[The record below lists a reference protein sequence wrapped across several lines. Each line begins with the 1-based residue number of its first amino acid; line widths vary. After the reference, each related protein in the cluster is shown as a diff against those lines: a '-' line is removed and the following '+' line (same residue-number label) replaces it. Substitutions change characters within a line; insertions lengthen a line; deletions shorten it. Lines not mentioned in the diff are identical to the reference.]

1 MADETI
7 DIDVNIN
14 GADEA
19 AGKFTRLQTQIRET
33 RIAIQQAQE
42 AGDQLKFNQ
51 LKGQLDELEDKLE
64 VTQLK
69 SKQFD
74 DVLAGLPGPAGKA
87 GSAIKG
93 LDGVFKLLAA
103 NPIVAVIAGLSALFL
118 ALRESLSRTEQGTK
132 ALSRIS
138 EGFEKILNGLFA
150 VLEPIAMAFANLVGS
165 LLENKTVM
173 AALGKVVGVVGGVF
187 SSLFSIIKALGTFV
201 VGNFI
206 NAFKSLVGVLGGVG
220 KVLKGVFTF
229 DLDAIK
235 EGVASVKDTVV
246 TGFTAAVDNTKAL
259 GKGLVTAVTDDFMAG
274 FDAAE
279 SSFSEGSKR
288 LTKKEKEERD
298 KRNAEG
304 KKAREEAAKVL
315 LEAELSLMDE
325 RDRKLKERELKFNED
340 KKKLIAAGITDF
352 TLLEKA
358 YREDVADINKEFDDK
373 AAADRQ
379 KAADEAK
386 KQRDD
391 ELKKAFEDEKL
402 ALDLK
407 KSQGLLS
414 EEEYQAE
421 LFEIKKAYATDA
433 AALTQAEI
441 DNNNALAANRKTL
454 LDNEKKALSEQI
466 AAAQATF
473 EFNKNNNTLTYADQL
488 KAFDDISALQRKKL
502 ELEKASADQLVAFDQ
517 ETATKRKQIE
527 ANIAAAKI
535 GIVSN
540 ALATVAQAVGQNTVA
555 GKALSIA
562 QATIDTYAGAN
573 KALAT
578 YPPPF
583 GAIAAGT
590 VILAGLLNVK
600 KILSTK
606 IPAAPGTS
614 GAGSSGGGSISA
626 PTAAFSNPGITAPQI
641 GATSAQTGTLANI
654 VAGSINRN
662 NSTSQPIRAYVVGND
677 VSTQQQLDRRIRTA
691 ARLGG

>member
-74 DVLAGLPGPAGKA
+74 DALAGLPGPAGAA
-87 GSAIKG
+87 GNAIKG
-93 LDGVFKLLAA
+93 LDGVFKLIAA
-103 NPIVAVIAGLSALFL
+103 NPVVAVIAGLAGLFMALKKSLESTAEGQQTLNRVSSAFSGILGPILATLEKVAVPLFNGIAFLLEKVAAGFQKFASFLGISQSKIKEATLSVDKVQQDANAAEDKRQAEAQAKREEREKDRL
-118 ALRESLSRTEQGTK
+118 AKQK
-132 ALSRIS
+132 AAAAERKKQQD
-138 EGFEKILNGLFA
+138 EANQILN
-150 VLEPIAMAFANLVGS
+150 
-165 LLENKTVM
+165 
-173 AALGKVVGVVGGVF
+173 
-187 SSLFSIIKALGTFV
+187 
-201 VGNFI
+201 
-206 NAFKSLVGVLGGVG
+206 
-220 KVLKGVFTF
+220 
-229 DLDAIK
+229 
-235 EGVASVKDTVV
+235 
-246 TGFTAAVDNTKAL
+246 
-259 GKGLVTAVTDDFMAG
+259 
-274 FDAAE
+274 
-279 SSFSEGSKR
+279 
-288 LTKKEKEERD
+288 
-298 KRNAEG
+298 
-304 KKAREEAAKVL
+304 
-315 LEAELSLMDE
+315 EAELSLLSD
-325 RDRKLKERELKFNED
+325 RDRALQEREQRYNE
-340 KKKLIAAGITDF
+340 
-352 TLLEKA
+352 
-358 YREDVADINKEFDDK
+358 
-373 AAADRQ
+373 
-379 KAADEAK
+379 
-386 KQRDD
+386 
-391 ELKKAFEDEKL
+391 ELKKLKLAGVKDLTKFEAEYRKDISDINQKFDDDEKKKAEDKAKKIEDDRKKGLDKALTDEKL

-407 KSQGLLS
+407 KSQGLVS
-414 EEEYQAE
+414 EEEYQSQ
-421 LFEIKKAYATDA
+421 LFEIKKKYAVDA
-433 AALTQAEI
+433 NALTQAEI
-441 DNNNALAANRKTL
+441 ENNNAVADNRKKL
-454 LDNEKKALSEQI
+454 LDNEKKALSDQI

-488 KAFDDISALQRKKL
+488 KAFDDIAALQRKKL
-502 ELEKASADQLVAFDQ
+502 VLEKASADQLLAFDQ
-517 ETATKRKQIE
+517 ETADKRKQIE

-535 GIVSN
+535 GIISN

-614 GAGSSGGGSISA
+614 GAGSSSGGGSISA